1 MNPNECIEVGMT
13 HEEVY
18 VVEEKHLATHVGSGS
33 ARVLATPW
41 MIGFMERTSHR
52 LLKDCL
58 PEGYSSVGTAV
69 NIRHLAPTPLGSQV
83 RVVSEVT
90 AIAGSQI
97 TLKVQAWDDVELCG
111 EGEHTRFIID
121 EDRFLKRVQSKAEQ
135 ILK

>member
-1 MNPNECIEVGMT
+1 MERRPARHALFPGSL
-13 HEEVY
+13 
-18 VVEEKHLATHVGSGS
+18 LASLHGITDVQE
-33 ARVLATPW
+33 
-41 MIGFMERTSHR
+41 FMERTSHR
-52 LLKDCL
+52 LLKECL
-58 PEGYSSVGTAV
+58 PEGYSSVGTEV
-69 NIRHLAPTPLGSQV
+69 NIHHLAPTPLGSQV